1 MVEPTTPFALR
12 NLNTVLLSLL
22 AGFLTAIVV
31 GPVVYVVGTSLGYTF
46 TIGTLLAKVLFGCLA
61 VSTAFFH
68 FGRDS

>member
-1 MVEPTTPFALR
+1 MVEPTMPFALR

-22 AGFLTAIVV
+22 AGFLAAIVV

-46 TIGTLLAKVLFGCLA
+46 TIGTLLAKVLFSCLA
-61 VSTAFFH
+61 ASTAFFH